1 MAALAQCPNVSVQ
14 LANAWRSY
22 SETSIELFEADRCIF
37 KSNAPP
43 DRQASGI
50 TELWNAFKRITAA
63 ASRSEKRAFYAG
75 TAARIYRL
83 DLAI

>member
-1 MAALAQCPNVSVQ
+1 M
-14 LANAWRSY
+14 
-22 SETSIELFEADRCIF
+22 F

-50 TELWNAFKRITAA
+50 TELWNVFKRITAA